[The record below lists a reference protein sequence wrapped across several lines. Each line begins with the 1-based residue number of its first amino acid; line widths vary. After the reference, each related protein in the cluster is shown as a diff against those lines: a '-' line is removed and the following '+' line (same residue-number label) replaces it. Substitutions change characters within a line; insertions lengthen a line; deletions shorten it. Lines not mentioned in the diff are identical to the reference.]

1 MDLERCAG
9 VWAVVGNAR
18 DIMESCK
25 GEDGFMASITLEE
38 RVKALETELAEVKK
52 QFAKERTAERVPWW
66 EKIYGTFAES
76 EEYDEAMRLGRE
88 WGESFRPND
97 DEAAP
102 LMFILD
108 TDHLSIL
115 ERGSTKR

>member
-25 GEDGFMASITLEE
+25 GEDWFMASITLEE
-38 RVKALETELAEVKK
+38 RVKTLETELAEVKK
-52 QFAKERTAERVPWW
+52 QLTKELSAERVPWW

-88 WGESFRPND
+88 YRESLRPKD
-97 DEAAP
+97 DEDAAA
-102 LMFILD
+102 
-108 TDHLSIL
+108 
-115 ERGSTKR
+115 